1 MSDLSD
7 LKLYCQSR
15 EEWDAVREEMEGQTL
30 EANALILATNPLY
43 WENALQWMNDPDD
56 VKKAFM
62 DGFMKDGAVKARMVA
77 AMGLSALNRAP
88 AKGLLEDARNIKQR
102 MDAGRECKTA
112 LMLLGNLLVDLVDD
126 GDHKTLADAARLLKG
141 DNGDHKKG
149 AFAQAPGDVWKA
161 FCQYHIETGSL
172 PTKGK
177 LDELAGIEDGRKIRG
192 PLGLNG
198 LPERL

>member
-7 LKLYCQSR
+7 LKNYCQSY
-15 EEWDAVREEMEGQTL
+15 EEWAAVREEMEGQTL

-62 DGFMKDGAVKARMVA
+62 DGFMQEGAVKARMVA
-77 AMGLSALNRAP
+77 AMGLSAVNRSP
-88 AKGLLEDARNIKQR
+88 AEGLLEDARNIKQR
-102 MDAGRECKTA
+102 MNAGHECKTA
-112 LMLLGNLLVDLVDD
+112 LMVLGSLLVDLVET
-126 GDHKTLADAARLLKG
+126 GNHKTLANAAKLLKG
-141 DNGDHKKG
+141 NYGDHKKG

-161 FCQYHIETGSL
+161 FCQYHIETGLL

-177 LDELAGIEDGRKIRG
+177 LDELAGVEDGRKIRG

-198 LPERL
+198 LPEKV

>member
-30 EANALILATNPLY
+30 EVNALILATNPLY

-77 AMGLSALNRAP
+77 AMGLSALNKAP

-102 MDAGRECKTA
+102 MDAGRECNA
-112 LMLLGNLLVDLVDD
+112 PWESAGGLG
-126 GDHKTLADAARLLKG
+126 
-141 DNGDHKKG
+141 
-149 AFAQAPGDVWKA
+149 
-161 FCQYHIETGSL
+161 
-172 PTKGK
+172 
-177 LDELAGIEDGRKIRG
+177 GRW
-192 PLGLNG
+192 
-198 LPERL
+198 